1 MADKN
6 LIKIYVD
13 ANSAKRVDIII
24 KNYSS
29 FIGIVEG
36 YTEGLR
42 YMIECEK
49 ESNRHSEMG
58 DLGVRIQGGGV
69 ISDPTAKKAVR
80 NVMTR
85 DALINC
91 NFSGEVME
99 GVDRSEEFIRNAY
112 LLREMRKDY
121 ELFNLQLSIL
131 GKEKESFEQYL
142 RGEKSLVD
150 IAEQEGIT
158 YESAKMRIHRSR
170 LKVKNQVVS
179 FMEGKRGIA

>member
-24 KNYSS
+24 KNYTS
-29 FIGIVEG
+29 FIGIVDG
-36 YTEGLR
+36 YTDGLR

-49 ESNRHSEMG
+49 ESNSRQEIG
-58 DLGVRIQGGGV
+58 DLGVRVQTSGS
-69 ISDPTAKKAVR
+69 ISDPTAKKAIR
-80 NVMTR
+80 NIVTR

-91 NFSGEVME
+91 NFTDDVLE
-99 GVDRSEEFIRNAY
+99 GVDRAEEFVRNAY

-131 GKEKESFEQYL
+131 GKEKESFEKYL
-142 RGEKSLVD
+142 RREKTLVD
-150 IAEQEGIT
+150 IAEEEGIT
-158 YESAKMRIHRSR
+158 YESAQQKIHKIRR
-170 LKVKNQVVS
+170 KVKNQVVG
-179 FMEGKRGIA
+179 FMEGKGGIA

>member
-1 MADKN
+1 
-6 LIKIYVD
+6 
-13 ANSAKRVDIII
+13 
-24 KNYSS
+24 
-29 FIGIVEG
+29 
-36 YTEGLR
+36 
-42 YMIECEK
+42 MIECEK
-49 ESNRHSEMG
+49 ESNLHSEMG
-58 DLGVRIQGGGV
+58 DLGVRIHGGGV

-91 NFSGEVME
+91 NFSGDVME

-150 IAEQEGIT
+150 VTQ
-158 YESAKMRIHRSR
+158 
-170 LKVKNQVVS
+170 
-179 FMEGKRGIA
+179 

>member
-1 MADKN
+1 
-6 LIKIYVD
+6 
-13 ANSAKRVDIII
+13 
-24 KNYSS
+24 
-29 FIGIVEG
+29 
-36 YTEGLR
+36 
-42 YMIECEK
+42 
-49 ESNRHSEMG
+49 
-58 DLGVRIQGGGV
+58 
-69 ISDPTAKKAVR
+69 
-80 NVMTR
+80 
-85 DALINC
+85 
-91 NFSGEVME
+91 ME

>member
-1 MADKN
+1 MIAIIRLKLSLPSFETWFIWKWIFKTFVAVELITHTFDFTMAVFDVSQTVVN
-6 LIKIYVD
+6 Q
-13 ANSAKRVDIII
+13 AG
-24 KNYSS
+24 
-29 FIGIVEG
+29 GI
-36 YTEGLR
+36 
-42 YMIECEK
+42 
-49 ESNRHSEMG
+49 
-58 DLGVRIQGGGV
+58 IQG
-69 ISDPTAKKAVR
+69 S
-80 NVMTR
+80 R

-91 NFSGEVME
+91 NFSGDIME